1 MNDILLLVQ
10 KCAHTFSF
18 YDLDTKAALKHVVL
32 PNFPHEFTVDV
43 NERFAYV
50 GIFGIETAWSRGHE
64 GDHRIAEIDLV
75 ERTHTRMLD
84 LWPYYRPHGMAS
96 DRDGRLYAMSEAH
109 DMLLV
114 FDEPT
119 RQPVP
124 NMAVP
129 SGGVKT
135 HLVTL
140 TRDASRAY
148 GVHLLS
154 NTVTQFHPRD
164 ATVAPRAVMPGP
176 RPEGNALSSDERTL
190 FVANRGDDTLV
201 EIDTDTMTCGRRVK
215 TRSDPNRIY
224 RTSAPDGRD
233 LLLLTNSGE
242 RSISV
247 FDARQLEEIERI
259 ALPANP
265 TALSF
270 HPSRRV
276 AYVSFQDDYVR
287 ELDLDT
293 WQFVGAL
300 ATLREPDASYVLA
313 GAR

>member
-1 MNDILLLVQ
+1 
-10 KCAHTFSF
+10 
-18 YDLDTKAALKHVVL
+18 
-32 PNFPHEFTVDV
+32 
-43 NERFAYV
+43 
-50 GIFGIETAWSRGHE
+50 
-64 GDHRIAEIDLV
+64 
-75 ERTHTRMLD
+75 
-84 LWPYYRPHGMAS
+84 
-96 DRDGRLYAMSEAH
+96 
-109 DMLLV
+109 
-114 FDEPT
+114 
-119 RQPVP
+119 
-124 NMAVP
+124 
-129 SGGVKT
+129 
-135 HLVTL
+135 
-140 TRDASRAY
+140 
-148 GVHLLS
+148 
-154 NTVTQFHPRD
+154 
-164 ATVAPRAVMPGP
+164 MPGP

-201 EIDTDTMTCGRRVK
+201 EIDTETMTCGRRVK

-293 WQFVGAL
+293 WRFVGAL